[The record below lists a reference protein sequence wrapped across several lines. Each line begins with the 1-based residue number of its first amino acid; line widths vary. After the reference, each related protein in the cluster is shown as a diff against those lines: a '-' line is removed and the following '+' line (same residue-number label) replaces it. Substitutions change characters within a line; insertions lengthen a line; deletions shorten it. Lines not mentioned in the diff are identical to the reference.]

1 MSYRMELSFNNGA
14 EILDI
19 QVLPSSIEISDGG
32 NGSTYDVVGL
42 GEINVIKARKL
53 SEYAFSSFFPAKL
66 YPFMLPSHDDNN
78 NDDEEKKSLA
88 PTVKV
93 VPPMEQVRKISRWM
107 ESKRPIR
114 FIFQGGPT
122 ASDVVINTPATI
134 ESFQWKEVAGGIGDI
149 EFSIK
154 LKHYRFYAAKKVV
167 VQNNAVVPKGEQRP
181 DDRAKEKTYT
191 LVAGDTLWKVAKSKL
206 GDGNR
211 WREIQKLNNISDAET
226 KRLQV
231 GKVLKLP

>member
-1 MSYRMELSFNNGA
+1 MSYRMQLSFNNGT
-14 EILDI
+14 EVLDI

-32 NGSTYDVVGL
+32 KGNTYDVVGL
-42 GEINVIKARKL
+42 GEINVIKERKL

-66 YPFMLPSHDDNN
+66 YPFMLPPHDDKK
-78 NDDEEKKSLA
+78 NDPE
-88 PTVKV
+88 PVVKV
-93 VPPMEQVRKISRWM
+93 VPPIEQVRKISRWM

-114 FIFQGGPT
+114 FIFQGGTT

-149 EFSIK
+149 EYSIK

-181 DDRAKEKTYT
+181 DDRAKAKTYT

-211 WREIQKLNNISDAET
+211 WREIQKLNGISDAET

-231 GKVLKLP
+231 GRVLKLP